1 MQEIR
6 STPTRQAI
14 LDTAECLFAQQG
26 HEATSMRQITGAA
39 GVNLASVNYHFGSKE
54 SLVQAVLKRRLEVLN
69 RERMRLL
76 DELEAQSGGKPLKP
90 SQIVDAFFGTLLR
103 LAADPA
109 QAGSTFLP
117 LLERTMTDPTDF
129 IRALFAEEYADVL
142 ARYRN
147 ALFAALPDVPRAEII
162 WRFQF
167 MLGATSYAIMGTDLL
182 RSVTGLAGDE
192 AEQPNDREL
201 LLPRLMSFLLGGL
214 RSPLPHV
221 NASPGGA

>member
-6 STPTRQAI
+6 STSTRETI
-14 LDTAECLFAQQG
+14 LDTAESLFAQQG

-182 RSVTGLAGDE
+182 RSVTGLAGEE
-192 AEQPNDREL
+192 AVQPNDREL

-214 RSPLPHV
+214 RSPLPHL

>member
-6 STPTRQAI
+6 ATSTRETI
-14 LDTAECLFAQQG
+14 LDTAESLFAQQG

-69 RERMRLL
+69 RERVRLL

-214 RSPLPHV
+214 RSPLPHL

>member
-6 STPTRQAI
+6 STPTREAI
-14 LDTAECLFAQQG
+14 LDTAESLFAQQG

-103 LAADPA
+103 LAAEVGLIPPELAARSGDAYRTLRRVQHQLRLQGVEKARVAPD
-109 QAGSTFLP
+109 QLQP
-117 LLERTMTDPTDF
+117 ER
-129 IRALFAEEYADVL
+129 
-142 ARYRN
+142 
-147 ALFAALPDVPRAEII
+147 AAV
-162 WRFQF
+162 
-167 MLGATSYAIMGTDLL
+167 
-182 RSVTGLAGDE
+182 
-192 AEQPNDREL
+192 REL
-201 LLPRLMSFLLGGL
+201 WTTVLG
-214 RSPLPHV
+214 
-221 NASPGGA
+221 

>member
-6 STPTRQAI
+6 TTPTREAI
-14 LDTAECLFAQQG
+14 LDTAEALFAQQG
-26 HEATSMRQITGAA
+26 HEATSMRQITSAA

-129 IRALFAEEYADVL
+129 IRALLAEEYADVL

-182 RSVTGLAGDE
+182 RSVTGLDGDQ

-214 RSPLPHV
+214 RSPLPHL
-221 NASPGGA
+221 NASP

>member
-6 STPTRQAI
+6 ATSTRETI
-14 LDTAECLFAQQG
+14 LDTAESLFAQQG

-76 DELEAQSGGKPLKP
+76 DELEAQSGGNPLKP

-117 LLERTMTDPTDF
+117 LLERCLGTPGVHVIDCPVDYSENDR
-129 IRALFAEEYADVL
+129 ILNVELRERALAV
-142 ARYRN
+142 
-147 ALFAALPDVPRAEII
+147 
-162 WRFQF
+162 
-167 MLGATSYAIMGTDLL
+167 
-182 RSVTGLAGDE
+182 
-192 AEQPNDREL
+192 
-201 LLPRLMSFLLGGL
+201 
-214 RSPLPHV
+214 
-221 NASPGGA
+221 